1 MAKTIVIDTEVK
13 GVDQAVSDINKI
25 DNAVDKTSSKK
36 ISINIDSEKL
46 HHNLK
51 NVEDAGKNIK
61 KVGEGI
67 IGGFS
72 LANGVIGSMGDSI
85 GFTSEE
91 IAEAQEKTEAFFG
104 VMTSIKPVAEGA
116 GAAFKILGGILKTNP
131 LILLATIIGG
141 IIVSFLDMGA
151 IVDGIK
157 KGFKVFGDAVSATF
171 DFIVDAAMFAIDMYT
186 QFLDIVTFGLL
197 DINGAYKGY
206 VKSVESANAAERQRQ
221 ENLEK
226 ERIQIVKNITELKNK
241 SKLLAE
247 EIKIIEKQKAVVTD
261 RYDREIRMAQAS
273 GKDTY
278 NIEQQKLNDLIEFTR
293 KEIELKLQKYKID
306 KALQGEQAK
315 FTKNLLGEEMAF
327 ISDIANDTKQKNIK
341 ANNEKVRE
349 IKALQKELVGFED
362 QTEENKLKKQKE
374 NYDKWKEQEEEKTAK
389 AKEEAEKR
397 KAWEDQVNSELKVIE
412 SKKSDNYLVGQQSAA
427 DATKNVWASMY
438 SDIAK
443 RSNETATKDLA
454 YQKEVNNAKVQML
467 SDTLGTLSS
476 LTELFGKKDE
486 ANAKK
491 AFQVNKAISI
501 ADAIIKTYLGA
512 NAIFATAAANP
523 KSVLFPAQPFIA
535 AGLAIAGGF
544 ANVAKISATQFGGGG
559 SASGGGGDSGF
570 GSGASLPTVDTSSTP
585 FQFPTAGQNN
595 PQSNQQTFV
604 SVTEINN
611 VNNRVQVAEAN
622 ATFG

>member
-1 MAKTIVIDTEVK
+1 
-13 GVDQAVSDINKI
+13 
-25 DNAVDKTSSKK
+25 
-36 ISINIDSEKL
+36 
-46 HHNLK
+46 
-51 NVEDAGKNIK
+51 
-61 KVGEGI
+61 
-67 IGGFS
+67 
-72 LANGVIGSMGDSI
+72 
-85 GFTSEE
+85 
-91 IAEAQEKTEAFFG
+91 
-104 VMTSIKPVAEGA
+104 
-116 GAAFKILGGILKTNP
+116 
-131 LILLATIIGG
+131 
-141 IIVSFLDMGA
+141 
-151 IVDGIK
+151 
-157 KGFKVFGDAVSATF
+157 
-171 DFIVDAAMFAIDMYT
+171 
-186 QFLDIVTFGLL
+186 
-197 DINGAYKGY
+197 
-206 VKSVESANAAERQRQ
+206 
-221 ENLEK
+221 
-226 ERIQIVKNITELKNK
+226 
-241 SKLLAE
+241 
-247 EIKIIEKQKAVVTD
+247 
-261 RYDREIRMAQAS
+261 MAQAS

>member
-1 MAKTIVIDTEVK
+1 
-13 GVDQAVSDINKI
+13 
-25 DNAVDKTSSKK
+25 
-36 ISINIDSEKL
+36 
-46 HHNLK
+46 
-51 NVEDAGKNIK
+51 
-61 KVGEGI
+61 
-67 IGGFS
+67 
-72 LANGVIGSMGDSI
+72 
-85 GFTSEE
+85 
-91 IAEAQEKTEAFFG
+91 
-104 VMTSIKPVAEGA
+104 
-116 GAAFKILGGILKTNP
+116 
-131 LILLATIIGG
+131 
-141 IIVSFLDMGA
+141 
-151 IVDGIK
+151 
-157 KGFKVFGDAVSATF
+157 
-171 DFIVDAAMFAIDMYT
+171 
-186 QFLDIVTFGLL
+186 
-197 DINGAYKGY
+197 
-206 VKSVESANAAERQRQ
+206 
-221 ENLEK
+221 
-226 ERIQIVKNITELKNK
+226 
-241 SKLLAE
+241 
-247 EIKIIEKQKAVVTD
+247 
-261 RYDREIRMAQAS
+261 
-273 GKDTY
+273 
-278 NIEQQKLNDLIEFTR
+278 
-293 KEIELKLQKYKID
+293 
-306 KALQGEQAK
+306 
-315 FTKNLLGEEMAF
+315 MAF